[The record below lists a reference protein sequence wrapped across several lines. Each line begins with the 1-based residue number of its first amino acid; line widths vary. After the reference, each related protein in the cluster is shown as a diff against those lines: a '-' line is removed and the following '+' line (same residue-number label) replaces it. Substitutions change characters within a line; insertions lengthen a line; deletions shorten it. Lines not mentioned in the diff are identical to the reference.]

1 MKDLNIREKMRK
13 LKLKVTHL
21 GAEREFQ
28 VRGKVNL
35 LRRECAVLNILR
47 M

>member
-1 MKDLNIREKMRK
+1 MKDLNIREKMGK

-21 GAEREFQ
+21 GAERGRHA
-28 VRGKVNL
+28 RGKANL
-35 LRRECAVLNILR
+35 LRRECAVLNIFR